1 MARENGNFAKQAS
14 RRAAPLL
21 LAGAA
26 VFGVATIGPAIIG
39 VPAIAAEKAYKLPTP
54 KILAKEPNKLRVAIF
69 AGGCFWGVEGVFSH
83 VKGVRSVQ
91 SGYHGGKAANANYNK
106 VAFGVTNHAEAV
118 RVVYDPKQV
127 RYTDLLH
134 ILFSVTMDPTQLN
147 RQGPD
152 SGSQYRNAIVP
163 MNKEQG
169 KAARAYIAQL
179 KKAKAFNRPIVTKI
193 EAYKDFHVAEAY
205 HQDFMFKNPVH
216 PYIVRWDRVKVSNL
230 RRMFPRFYQAKP
242 VRN

>member
-1 MARENGNFAKQAS
+1 
-14 RRAAPLL
+14 
-21 LAGAA
+21 
-26 VFGVATIGPAIIG
+26 
-39 VPAIAAEKAYKLPTP
+39 
-54 KILAKEPNKLRVAIF
+54 
-69 AGGCFWGVEGVFSH
+69 